1 MMLAGLIVIAAT
13 GILAC
18 LFFIFIER
26 EVTGW
31 ATHTQDMMMTGG

>member
-1 MMLAGLIVIAAT
+1 MLAGLIVIAAM

-31 ATHTQDMMMTGG
+31 ANRKQDVMMTRG